1 MDFNE
6 PRGCPFVAVA
16 FSHVLRW
23 NLKVCNS
30 ARPKIGHCNSFNC
43 QQVKTSKFCSKMG
56 YDCNILW
63 RTFTAIIPLDLICL
77 PMPVLFFHYKPTN
90 VVVFNSSLI
99 TSVSPWIQYTEMP
112 RMREKNTAAKS
123 AFMMSPEKWF
133 NISKWIS
140 LHASY
145 WWLWRKSEEKLYFK
159 NFCLTF
165 HGICILSFSSVFYCG
180 SDLKLIFGFGW
191 KLDTMTVI
199 YY

>member
-1 MDFNE
+1 VDFNE

-30 ARPKIGHCNSFNC
+30 SRPKIGHCNSFNC

-56 YDCNILW
+56 SDCNILW
-63 RTFTAIIPLDLICL
+63 RKFTALIPLDLICL
-77 PMPVLFFHYKPTN
+77 PIPVLFFHYKPTN
-90 VVVFNSSLI
+90 EVVFNSSLI

-140 LHASY
+140 LHASS
-145 WWLWRKSEEKLYFK
+145 WWLLAEIWIQIVFQEFLPHFSRYLYSSSQ
-159 NFCLTF
+159 
-165 HGICILSFSSVFYCG
+165 LSFLLRFG
-180 SDLKLIFGFGW
+180 S
-191 KLDTMTVI
+191 
-199 YY
+199 